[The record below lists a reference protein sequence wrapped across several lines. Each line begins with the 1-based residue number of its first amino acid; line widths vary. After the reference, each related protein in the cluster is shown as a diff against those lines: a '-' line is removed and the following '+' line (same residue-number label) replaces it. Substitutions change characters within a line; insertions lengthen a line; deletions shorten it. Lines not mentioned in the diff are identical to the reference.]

1 MRLRRNAGDDTWSL
15 EWCLTSSR
23 LNSIAGYS
31 TGGCSLIWNDLSSQL
46 VFFRR
51 WSDAASVPV
60 GFAADTPRLTAAKAG
75 ISSCGLDQ
83 VDSGASHCDADDRNQ
98 RSSACEQSSPP
109 QHQPTWLFDRSCA
122 TLDRATSRLERS
134 GARLDDATS
143 RLERSCEPVG
153 RPSSRSEQ
161 SCAPFDDLTSLSE
174 RSSARL
180 DAAASVFELTY
191 AP

>member
-134 GARLDDATS
+134 
-143 RLERSCEPVG
+143 CEPVG

-180 DAAASVFELTY
+180 DAAASVFELTC